1 MTWVLILLVGTWS
14 QPVTLTYES
23 LQACNAA
30 RDFAKSD
37 AKAAFC
43 IPAPS
48 KADR

>member
-1 MTWVLILLVGTWS
+1 MAWVLIVLVGAWS

-37 AKAAFC
+37 VKAAFC
-43 IPAPS
+43 IPAPGKS
-48 KADR
+48 ER